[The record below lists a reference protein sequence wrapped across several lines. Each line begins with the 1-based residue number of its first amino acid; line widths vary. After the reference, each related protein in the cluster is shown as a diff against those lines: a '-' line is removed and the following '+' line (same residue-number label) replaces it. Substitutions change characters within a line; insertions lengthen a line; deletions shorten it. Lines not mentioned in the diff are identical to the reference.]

1 MSLIKK
7 LVLGAIFCV
16 LLYLAAGEVAYY
28 VGMLILVYIALDD
41 GDDRR

>member
-7 LVLGAIFCV
+7 LLLGTVFCV
-16 LLYLAAGEVAYY
+16 LLYLVAGEVAYY
-28 VGMLILVYIALDD
+28 VGMMILVYIALDD

>member
-7 LVLGAIFCV
+7 LLLGTVFCV

-28 VGMLILVYIALDD
+28 VGIMILVYIALDD